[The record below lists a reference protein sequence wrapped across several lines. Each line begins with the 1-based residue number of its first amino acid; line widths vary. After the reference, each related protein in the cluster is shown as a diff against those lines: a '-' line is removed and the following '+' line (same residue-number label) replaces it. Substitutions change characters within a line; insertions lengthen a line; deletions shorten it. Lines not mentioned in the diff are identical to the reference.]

1 MSVMGCSGLMGKCE
15 QERCI
20 STDYDTDSSLIF
32 LGNGFDLHHDL
43 ETSYSDYRKWLK
55 IHDKQVVTDFDSFIY
70 AVECSDFE
78 NSLGC
83 MRGSA
88 KEDNPRW
95 SSLEESLGIEWDDL
109 CYETLEHTYPNL
121 YDDNPGWD
129 DFWIELQVRL
139 EYMKKLTRDRFRE
152 WVESIDV
159 SKAKPVLDLPDTA
172 SFITFNYTPTLEHV
186 YGVRPDRILHIHGCV
201 LDKNELLQF
210 GSPDNN
216 PFELQKMLEDKY
228 GMDDFYGATIQQGV
242 TVACDRCADTWKNI
256 EGNYDTL
263 NHFLD
268 TLAKINTVI
277 IMGNSFDKVD
287 KPYYRDVL
295 APRYR
300 DAEWVFC
307 EHKPNEDKQYG
318 IDKFCHELAISNY
331 RMTDYAEFDKGR
343 D

>member
-1 MSVMGCSGLMGKCE
+1 MSNK
-15 QERCI
+15 ERRCCI
-20 STDYDTDSSLIF
+20 GAGFDTAISLLII
-32 LGNGFDLHHDL
+32 GNGFDLHHGL
-43 ETSYSDYRKWLK
+43 ATSYSDYHKWL
-55 IHDKQVVTDFDSFIY
+55 IVHDKQVVKDFNSFIY

-78 NSLGC
+78 NSLDC
-83 MRGSA
+83 TRGST
-88 KEDNPRW
+88 KEDDPRW
-95 SSLEESLGIEWDDL
+95 CSLEESLGIEWDDL
-109 CYETLEHTYPNL
+109 CYETLEHTCPDL
-121 YDDNPGWD
+121 TEDNPGWD
-129 DFWIELQVRL
+129 DFWIELHMRL
-139 EYMKKLTRDRFRE
+139 EYLKKLTRDCFRE

-159 SKAKPVLDLPDTA
+159 SNIKPVLDLPDTA
-172 SFITFNYTPTLEHV
+172 SFITFNYTPTLEYV

-228 GMDDFYGATIQQGV
+228 VNDDLYGATIQQGV

-256 EGNYDTL
+256 EGNYDAL

-268 TLAKINTVI
+268 SLTKINTVI

-300 DAEWVFC
+300 DAEWIFC
-307 EHKPNEDKQYG
+307 EYSLNEDKQFD
-318 IDKFCHELAISNY
+318 IDIFCNELAISNY
-331 RMTDYAEFDKGR
+331 RMTSYEEFKDSR
-343 D
+343 SHT

>member
-1 MSVMGCSGLMGKCE
+1 MSSME
-15 QERCI
+15 RERCI
-20 STDYDTDSSLIF
+20 GVGFDTAMSILII
-32 LGNGFDLHHDL
+32 GNGFDLHHGL
-43 ETSYSDYRKWLK
+43 ATSYSDYHKWLK
-55 IHDKQVVTDFDSFIY
+55 VHDKQVVKDFDSFVY

-78 NSLGC
+78 NSLDC
-83 MRGSA
+83 TRGSA
-88 KEDNPRW
+88 REDNPRW
-95 SSLEESLGIEWDDL
+95 CSLEESLGIEWDDL
-109 CYETLEHTYPNL
+109 CYETLDHTYPNL
-121 YDDNPGWD
+121 TDDNPGWD

-139 EYMKKLTRDRFRE
+139 DYLKKLTRDHFRE
-152 WVESIDV
+152 CVESIDV
-159 SKAKPVLDLPDTA
+159 SNVKPVLDLPDTA
-172 SFITFNYTPTLEHV
+172 SFITFNYTPTLEYV

-216 PFELQKMLEDKY
+216 PLELQKMLEDKY
-228 GMDDFYGATIQQGV
+228 GIDDFYGATIRQGV

-256 EGNYDTL
+256 EGNYDPL

-268 TLAKINTVI
+268 TLANVNTVI

-307 EHKPNEDKQYG
+307 EYDSNEDNQFQ

-331 RMTDYAEFDKGR
+331 RKTSYAEFDKTSPLSK
-343 D
+343 

>member
-1 MSVMGCSGLMGKCE
+1 MSNI
-15 QERCI
+15 ERRCCI
-20 STDYDTDSSLIF
+20 GAGFDTAISLLII
-32 LGNGFDLHHDL
+32 GNGFDLHHGL
-43 ETSYSDYRKWLK
+43 ATSYSDYHKWLK
-55 IHDKQVVTDFDSFIY
+55 VHDKQVVKDFDSFVY
-70 AVECSDFE
+70 ALECSDFE
-78 NSLGC
+78 NSLDYT
-83 MRGSA
+83 RGSA
-88 KEDNPRW
+88 REDNPRW
-95 SSLEESLGIEWDDL
+95 CSLEESLGIEWDDL
-109 CYETLEHTYPNL
+109 CYETLDHTYPDL
-121 YDDNPGWD
+121 TEDNPGWD

-159 SKAKPVLDLPDTA
+159 SKAKPVLDLPETA
-172 SFITFNYTPTLEHV
+172 SFITFNYTPTLEYV
-186 YGVRPDRILHIHGCV
+186 YGVRPDKILHIHGRV

-216 PFELQKMLEDKY
+216 PNELQKMLEDKY

-256 EGNYDTL
+256 EGNYDAL

-307 EHKPNEDKQYG
+307 EYDSNEDKQYD
-318 IDKFCHELAISNY
+318 IDNFCYELAISNY
-331 RMTDYAEFDKGR
+331 RMTSYMEFDIGYDQSIER
-343 D
+343 V

>member
-1 MSVMGCSGLMGKCE
+1 M
-15 QERCI
+15 
-20 STDYDTDSSLIF
+20 
-32 LGNGFDLHHDL
+32 
-43 ETSYSDYRKWLK
+43 
-55 IHDKQVVTDFDSFIY
+55 VTDFDSFVY

-83 MRGSA
+83 MRGSV

-109 CYETLEHTYPNL
+109 CYETLEHTHPDL
-121 YDDNPGWD
+121 TEDNPGWD
-129 DFWIELQVRL
+129 DFWIDLNMRL
-139 EYMKKLTRDRFRE
+139 KYLKKLTRDRFRE

-159 SKAKPVLDLPDTA
+159 SNVKAVLDLPDTA
-172 SFITFNYTPTLEHV
+172 SFITFNYTPTLEYV
-186 YGVRPDRILHIHGCV
+186 YGVRPDRILHIHGRV

-210 GSPDNN
+210 DSPDNN
-216 PFELQKMLEDKY
+216 PNEFQKMLEDKY
-228 GMDDFYGATIQQGV
+228 GMDDFYGATIQQVV

-256 EGNYDTL
+256 VGNYDAL
-263 NHFLD
+263 NLFLD
-268 TLAKINTVI
+268 TLTKINTVI

-307 EHKPNEDKQYG
+307 EHKSNADKQHD
-318 IDKFCHELAISNY
+318 IDKFCHELVISNY
-331 RMTDYAEFDKGR
+331 RMTDYEEFE
-343 D
+343 

>member
-1 MSVMGCSGLMGKCE
+1 M
-15 QERCI
+15 R
-20 STDYDTDSSLIF
+20 
-32 LGNGFDLHHDL
+32 
-43 ETSYSDYRKWLK
+43 LK
-55 IHDKQVVTDFDSFIY
+55 
-70 AVECSDFE
+70 
-78 NSLGC
+78 
-83 MRGSA
+83 
-88 KEDNPRW
+88 
-95 SSLEESLGIEWDDL
+95 
-109 CYETLEHTYPNL
+109 
-121 YDDNPGWD
+121 
-129 DFWIELQVRL
+129 
-139 EYMKKLTRDRFRE
+139 YMKKLTRDRFRE

-186 YGVRPDRILHIHGCV
+186 YDVRPDRILHIHGSV
-201 LDKNELLQF
+201 LNKDELLQF

-228 GMDDFYGATIQQGV
+228 GMDDLYSATIQQGV

-256 EGNYDTL
+256 EGNYDAL

-268 TLAKINTVI
+268 TLTKINTVI

-307 EHKPNEDKQYG
+307 EYKPNENKQCD
-318 IDKFCHELAISNY
+318 IDIFCRELAIPNY
-331 RMTDYAEFDKGR
+331 RMTSYMEFDIGY
-343 D
+343 DQSIDGV

>member
-1 MSVMGCSGLMGKCE
+1 MSSIE
-15 QERCI
+15 QGWRIGAE
-20 STDYDTDSSLIF
+20 YDAGSRLFII
-32 LGNGFDLHHDL
+32 GNGFDLHHGL
-43 ETSYSDYRKWLK
+43 ATSYSDYHDWLL
-55 IHDKQVVTDFDSFIY
+55 DNDEQVATDFETFGF
-70 AVECSDFE
+70 AVDCFDLES
-78 NSLGC
+78 SLDC

-88 KEDNPRW
+88 KGLDHRW

-121 YDDNPGWD
+121 TDDNPGWD

-139 EYMKKLTRDRFRE
+139 EYLKKLTRDRFRE

-159 SKAKPVLDLPDTA
+159 SKVKPVLDLPDTA
-172 SFITFNYTPTLEHV
+172 SFITFNYTPTLEYV
-186 YGVRPDRILHIHGCV
+186 YGVRPGRILHIHGCV

-216 PFELQKMLEDKY
+216 PFELQKMLEEKY

-242 TVACDRCADTWKNI
+242 TVACDRCADTWKSI
-256 EGNYDTL
+256 EGNYDAL

-268 TLAKINTVI
+268 SLAKINTVI

-307 EHKPNEDKQYG
+307 EHKPNEDKHYD
-318 IDKFCHELAISNY
+318 IDDFCRELAISNY
-331 RMTDYAEFDKGR
+331 RITSYMEFDKGYDQSIDR
-343 D
+343 I